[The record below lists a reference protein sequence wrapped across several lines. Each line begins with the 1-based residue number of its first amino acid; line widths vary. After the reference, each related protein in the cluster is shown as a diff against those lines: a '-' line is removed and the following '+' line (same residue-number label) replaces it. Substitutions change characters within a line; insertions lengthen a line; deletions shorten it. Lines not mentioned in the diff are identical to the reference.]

1 MSNVYAPPDANV
13 DDVHRGGSAT
23 VTAAIVESLRGTK
36 GWVLLVA
43 ICLFL
48 FAAFGVMGGVG
59 MVAAS
64 AFMPQGGTA
73 PPGGVGLFIAM
84 GAFYLLFSF
93 IYGLL
98 GWYLVRFHG
107 AASRVVREAQVTDLE
122 AAMESQ
128 RKFWRMT
135 GIMVVVGVVL
145 MILMM
150 GAAVM
155 IPAFMGVAGR
165 GG

>member
-13 DDVHRGGSAT
+13 DDVHRGGSAA
-23 VTAAIVESLRGTK
+23 VTAAIVESMRGTK

-48 FAAFGVMGGVG
+48 FAAFGVLGGVG

-64 AFMPQGGTA
+64 AFVPSGQSM
-73 PPGGVGLFIAM
+73 PGGMGMMLAM

-107 AASRVVREAQVTDLE
+107 AASRVVREAQVADLE
-122 AAMESQ
+122 AALESQ

-135 GIMVVVGVVL
+135 GIMVVSGVVL
-145 MILMM
+145 MVIGM
-150 GAAVM
+150 GAAIM
-155 IPAFMGVAGR
+155 IPAFMAASGR

>member
-64 AFMPQGGTA
+64 AFIPAGQGM
-73 PPGGVGLFIAM
+73 PGGMGMILAM
-84 GAFYLLFSF
+84 GAFYLLFAI

-98 GWYLVRFHG
+98 GWYLIRFHG
-107 AASRVVREAQVTDLE
+107 AASRVVREAQVADLE
-122 AAMESQ
+122 VAMESQ

-135 GIMVVVGVVL
+135 GIMIVAGIVL
-145 MILMM
+145 MILFM

-155 IPAFMGVAGR
+155 IPAFVAASGK